1 MTTKFKHT
9 WPQRETNS
17 SKQNIAK
24 IKNIKDQN
32 WSCENKSFQQEKQS
46 RQTFHNY
53 CISTITLC
61 VCVKPQAVCASFFY
75 LALPWDGQRNV
86 LGLWVC
92 DVFTK
97 RLKLLTHR
105 EPRWFSWTRLS
116 FLWRGSSFFF
126 SLSLR
131 SPFELPLLS
140 YTLPFILISNFYS
153 LLFTVVLSSSL
164 HLKRNKMNSNRKE
177 KIHIS
182 ATQS

>member
-61 VCVKPQAVCASFFY
+61 VCVWSLRLCVLLFFIWHY
-75 LALPWDGQRNV
+75 HETAKEMSSGSECVTSLQSD
-86 LGLWVC
+86 
-92 DVFTK
+92 
-97 RLKLLTHR
+97 
-105 EPRWFSWTRLS
+105 LS
-116 FLWRGSSFFF
+116 CWHTESRADSAERDSLSSGGVRRFFF
-126 SLSLR
+126 SVSEESLWAPPPVLH
-131 SPFELPLLS
+131 SSFHT
-140 YTLPFILISNFYS
+140 YIQLIFSAFYCC
-153 LLFTVVLSSSL
+153 LEFFFAL
-164 HLKRNKMNSNRKE
+164 KE
-177 KIHIS
+177 K
-182 ATQS
+182 QN

>member
-1 MTTKFKHT
+1 MKTKV
-9 WPQRETNS
+9 
-17 SKQNIAK
+17 
-24 IKNIKDQN
+24 
-32 WSCENKSFQQEKQS
+32 FQQEKQS

-53 CISTITLC
+53 CISTITRC
-61 VCVKPQAVCASFFY
+61 VCEASGCVCFFFY
-75 LALPWDGQRNV
+75 LALPWDSQRNV

-116 FLWRGSSFFF
+116 SFLWRGSSFFF
-126 SLSLR
+126 SLSPR
-131 SPFELPLLS
+131 SPFELPVLS
-140 YTLPFILISNFYS
+140 YTLPFILISNLYS

-164 HLKRNKMNSNRKE
+164 HSKRNKINSKRKE

>member
-46 RQTFHNY
+46 RQTFHNS
-53 CISTITLC
+53 CISTITVCVWSLRLC
-61 VCVKPQAVCASFFY
+61 VLLFFLWHYHETAKEMSSGSECVTSLQSDLSCWHTESRADSAER
-75 LALPWDGQRNV
+75 D
-86 LGLWVC
+86 
-92 DVFTK
+92 
-97 RLKLLTHR
+97 
-105 EPRWFSWTRLS
+105 S
-116 FLWRGSSFFF
+116 FLWRGLSFFF

-164 HLKRNKMNSNRKE
+164 HSKRNKINSKRKE

>member
-1 MTTKFKHT
+1 M
-9 WPQRETNS
+9 
-17 SKQNIAK
+17 
-24 IKNIKDQN
+24 
-32 WSCENKSFQQEKQS
+32 
-46 RQTFHNY
+46 
-53 CISTITLC
+53 
-61 VCVKPQAVCASFFY
+61 CVKPQAVCASFFY

-105 EPRWFSWTRLS
+105 EPRWFSWTRLF

-164 HLKRNKMNSNRKE
+164 HSKRNKINSKRKE
-177 KIHIS
+177 KNTHKCHSVLMKLQLLSIQRPFS
-182 ATQS
+182 VGVTWPALTFSVMSPGGQSFPAYFF